1 MPILNWLRR
10 TMLAVLV
17 ALNLGGGAL
26 AQDAPVVGVAPVA
39 IEDTSRS
46 TEFVGRV
53 EALNTVDILTRID
66 GFLESRLF
74 NEGSTVRKGQDLFL
88 VERSSYEI
96 ALKDAQAALVGAQA
110 AFLDA
115 ERQLQRNRSLM
126 SGRTISQSVLEQSET
141 ALEKAKATVM
151 SAEARVS
158 QAELNLSYTR
168 IASPIDGRIG
178 TAGFAVG
185 SFVGTSSGAL
195 ARVVQMDPIRVVFS
209 VSDRTIMNLL
219 AAAGGLSK
227 DQLGQQFTMGLRLS
241 NGDQYGQPGE
251 IEYFD
256 NEIDAQTGTI
266 AIRAQFPNSQS
277 LLIPGQFVTV
287 VAKDVKET
295 LRPVVPVGSVQQ
307 DRDGK
312 FVFVVDDTSRVAMRR
327 ISVSEQSGRNWIV
340 ADGLKGGERLIVEG
354 IQNAPQG
361 SVVKATDVSGAPGG
375 GSSPMPASSGT
386 KP

>member
-1 MPILNWLRR
+1 
-10 TMLAVLV
+10 
-17 ALNLGGGAL
+17 
-26 AQDAPVVGVAPVA
+26 
-39 IEDTSRS
+39 
-46 TEFVGRV
+46 
-53 EALNTVDILTRID
+53 
-66 GFLESRLF
+66 
-74 NEGSTVRKGQDLFL
+74 
-88 VERSSYEI
+88 
-96 ALKDAQAALVGAQA
+96 
-110 AFLDA
+110 
-115 ERQLQRNRSLM
+115 
-126 SGRTISQSVLEQSET
+126 
-141 ALEKAKATVM
+141 
-151 SAEARVS
+151 
-158 QAELNLSYTR
+158 
-168 IASPIDGRIG
+168 
-178 TAGFAVG
+178 
-185 SFVGTSSGAL
+185 
-195 ARVVQMDPIRVVFS
+195 MDPIRVVFS

-312 FVFVVDDTSRVAMRR
+312 FVFIVDDTSRVAMRR

-361 SVVKATDVSGAPGG
+361 SVVKATDVGSAPEG
-375 GSSPMPASSGT
+375 GSSAMPASSGT

>member
-1 MPILNWLRR
+1 M
-10 TMLAVLV
+10 AVLV

-88 VERSSYEI
+88 VERSTYEI

-115 ERQLQRNRSLM
+115 ERQLQRNRSLI

-141 ALEKAKATVM
+141 TLEKAKATVM

-178 TAGFAVG
+178 TAAFAAG

-209 VSDRTIMNLL
+209 VSDRTILNLL

-227 DQLGQQFTMGLRLS
+227 DQLAQQFTMGLRLS

-256 NEIDAQTGTI
+256 NEIDTLTGTI
-266 AIRAQFPNSQS
+266 AIRAQFHNPQS

-295 LRPVVPVGSVQQ
+295 LHPVVPVGAVQQ

-312 FVFVVDDTSRVAMRR
+312 FVFIVDNTSRVAMRR

-361 SVVKATDVSGAPGG
+361 SVVKATDVSSAPEG
-375 GSSPMPASSGT
+375 GSSPMPASPGT